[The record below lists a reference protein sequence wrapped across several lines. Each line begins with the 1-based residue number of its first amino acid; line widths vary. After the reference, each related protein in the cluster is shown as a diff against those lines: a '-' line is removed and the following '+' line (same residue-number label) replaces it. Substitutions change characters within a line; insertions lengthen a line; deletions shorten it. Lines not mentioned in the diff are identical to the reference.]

1 MVERARDAGQIGGLR
16 CVSRQELSTLFFAAS
31 VDNTEKN
38 CNNAPLTGGR
48 MSTTSSA
55 SCRGISLKLL
65 ALNHLLREVLLCLQE
80 PFCLSERDD
89 ANNIVH
95 LCALH
100 LERLRPPNM
109 ERQAQTRP
117 LLPVLLEA
125 IEFRHVVRSERSLQL
140 SNDVRALLDAADII
154 YCSCRASTVRWKL
167 PENGYCYN
175 CGGLM

>member
-1 MVERARDAGQIGGLR
+1 
-16 CVSRQELSTLFFAAS
+16 
-31 VDNTEKN
+31 
-38 CNNAPLTGGR
+38 

-55 SCRGISLKLL
+55 RSRGISLQLL
-65 ALNHLLREVLLCLQE
+65 ASNHLLREVLLCLRE

-89 ANNIVH
+89 ANNVVH

-125 IEFRHVVRSERSLQL
+125 IECRQVVRSERSMQL
-140 SNDVRALLDAADII
+140 SSDVSALLGATDII
-154 YCSCRASTVRWKL
+154 YCGCRASTVRWKL
-167 PENGYCYN
+167 AENGYCYN